1 MQQINRKISIGIP
14 TYEANLS
21 LVSTVNS
28 ILNQTCYKNISQI
41 LIVVDGNKISRSVKS
56 KLTDKKIKVVYSKKR
71 GGQSARI
78 NDIFNLLDTAQIIL
92 TNDDIILDKD
102 ALKIIIKKY
111 KKIDLIAGNV
121 KPLDKL
127 NFLEQILGAGQ
138 QIQSAI
144 ARDWNKGDNYLSCN
158 GRFLVLSKNFYKK
171 ISVPEKIW
179 NNDAYIYILSQK
191 LNFKFT
197 FAEDVR
203 INYKSP
209 SNLREHLSQSIKFQK
224 SEKDLQ
230 RYFKE
235 NIDSYYK
242 IPLSVKTKALI
253 FTIIKSP
260 ILTLSYLAIFS
271 ATRLKNYFM
280 DSSLWTNSYWQTD
293 LSTKRLR
300 GI

>member
-1 MQQINRKISIGIP
+1 MQQVNTKISIGIP

-41 LIVVDGNKISRSVKS
+41 LIVVDGNKISRSVKN

-71 GGQSARI
+71 EGQSARI

-92 TNDDIILDKD
+92 TNDDIIMDKD

-111 KKIDLIAGNV
+111 KKFDLVAGNV
-121 KPLDKL
+121 KPMDKL
-127 NFLEQILGAGQ
+127 NFLERILEVGQ

-179 NNDAYIYILSQK
+179 NNDAYVYILSQK
-191 LNFKFT
+191 LGLKFT
-197 FAEDVR
+197 FAEDIK

-209 SNLREHLSQSIKFQK
+209 SNIHEHISQSIKFQK
-224 SEKDLQ
+224 SKEDLQ
-230 RYFKE
+230 RFFKE
-235 NIDSYYK
+235 NIDLYYK
-242 IPLSVKTKALI
+242 IPLSVKAKALI

-271 ATRLKNYFM
+271 ATRLKNYLM
-280 DSSLWTNSYWQTD
+280 DSSLWTNGYWQTD
-293 LSTKRLR
+293 LSTKVL
-300 GI
+300 IK